1 MSQLNKC
8 TKAQKYNAGFSI
20 VEMLAVVLL
29 IVVII
34 NLTIKIAPIYMSN
47 YLVEKSLD
55 ELSQQVDLYDRAP
68 EEVQRLLENYFEV
81 NQITFVE
88 PDDIKIEKTPSAMRV
103 SVAYDIR
110 KPLFGNV
117 SLVANFNDFI
127 EAKPLR

>member
-1 MSQLNKC
+1 MTQLNKF
-8 TKAQKYNAGFSI
+8 TKAQTGDAGFSI

-29 IVVII
+29 IIIII

-55 ELSQQVDLYDRAP
+55 ELSQQIGLYDKTP
-68 EEVQRLLENYFEV
+68 EEVENLLEGYFDA
-81 NQITFVE
+81 NQITFIE
-88 PDDIKIEKTPSAMRV
+88 PEDIKIEKTPASMKV
-103 SVAYDIR
+103 SIAYDIR

-117 SLVANFNDFI
+117 SLVVNFNDSI